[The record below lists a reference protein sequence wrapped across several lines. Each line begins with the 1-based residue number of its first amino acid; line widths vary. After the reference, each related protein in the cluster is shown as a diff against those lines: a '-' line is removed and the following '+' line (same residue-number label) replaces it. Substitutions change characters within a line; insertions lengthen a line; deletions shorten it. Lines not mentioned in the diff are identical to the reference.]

1 MNIRCSHAWRG
12 QSLDP
17 APIEEHVDGIA
28 LKMST
33 LHQDIARSHPVK
45 AASGFL
51 HRPRIPDVDP
61 RQNRGFLKIRCEEQ
75 RKRQERVLKHFFTG
89 MLQQVSA

>member
-1 MNIRCSHAWRG
+1 MNIRCGDAWRG

-28 LKMST
+28 LEMSP
-33 LHQDIARSHPVK
+33 LHQHIPRSHPMK
-45 AASGFL
+45 AAGGFL
-51 HRPRIPDVDP
+51 HCSGIPDVDP